1 MYNSSSFY
9 HFGMKRYNF
18 GYELGRGAY
27 GSVFSATDVLTNRQ
41 VAIKEIDLD
50 SADDLS
56 EVQQEIKILSTCKHP
71 NITQY
76 YGTEVVG
83 TKLLIIMEFMG
94 AGSCLDLLSA
104 GPFSETTISYI
115 MGACL
120 KALIYLHDQGK
131 IHRDIKA
138 ANILV
143 STNGEVK
150 LADFGVSTQLSN
162 NLSKRITFV
171 GTPYWMAPEII
182 KHDEYS
188 FSADIWSLGIT
199 AIEMAFGRPPL
210 SQFHPF
216 DVLSKIIN
224 DDPPNLGSQFSD
236 DFNDF
241 VNLCLKKDPSDRSNS
256 KSLLNHKFLK
266 QGKSLNGGEMRKL
279 LERKWKWD
287 QDLGNVDKKYYKT
300 VTTQQQQQNQ
310 SNGSDLNWDFSETVK
325 QLSEIP
331 TLKPNEKTIRVPQ
344 SPMPRSYQLPQYL
357 DSPMKG
363 SINKDSIQK
372 LLSDILNQ
380 SFKKVSSKYALST
393 SQYDSLVEFQKM
405 MNESMFLND
414 DEMYKDVFSRFFK
427 VMMKKVM
434 NAQGE
439 NGAALRSKMLP
450 KWYIGMMKEM
460 ERLQSKEE
468 HERNN

>member
-1 MYNSSSFY
+1 ME
-9 HFGMKRYNF
+9 RYEF

-27 GSVFSATDVLTNRQ
+27 GAVYSAKDRLTNRQ

-50 SADDLS
+50 STDDLS
-56 EVQQEIKILSTCKHP
+56 EVQHEIRILSSCKHP

-76 YGTEVVG
+76 YTSEVVG
-83 TKLLIIMEFMG
+83 TKLLIVMEFMG
-94 AGSCLDLLSA
+94 AGSCLDLLTA
-104 GPFSETTISYI
+104 GPFSESTISYI

-120 KALIYLHDQGK
+120 RALIYLHDQGK

-143 STNGEVK
+143 SVNGEVK

-216 DVLSKIIN
+216 DVLSKIL
-224 DDPPNLGSQFSD
+224 DDQPPSLGSQFSD

-241 VNLCLKKDPSDRSNS
+241 VNLCLKKDPSERSNA
-256 KSLLNHKFLK
+256 KSLLDHKFLK
-266 QGKSLNGGEMRKL
+266 LGKSLNGSEMRIL

-287 QDLGNVDKKYYKT
+287 QDLGNVDKKYYRT
-300 VTTQQQQQNQ
+300 APRQQQQRAQNHQQQQQQYADQN
-310 SNGSDLNWDFSETVK
+310 SKLNWDFSETVK
-325 QLSEIP
+325 QLNEIP
-331 TLKPNEKTIRVPQ
+331 TLKPNDRTIRVPQ

-357 DSPMKG
+357 DSPRKG
-363 SINKDSIQK
+363 AINEDSIQK

-393 SQYDSLVEFQKM
+393 SQYDELVDFQKM
-405 MNESMFLND
+405 MNNSLFLNE
-414 DEMYKDVFSRFFK
+414 DEIYKDVFSRYFK
-427 VMMKKVM
+427 VMMKKIM
-434 NAQGE
+434 NAEGE

-460 ERLQSKEE
+460 ERLQSKE
-468 HERNN
+468 R